1 MVMPVPDEEKWK
13 NIEKEFFEK
22 WNYPNRIGALD
33 GKHVE
38 ILAPPETE
46 VFNWTP
52 QQKLVIARKSLCGT
66 AALWLGSEKVFRSY
80 DELKTALLKE
90 FLEHLNSKEMHE
102 LISTRKKKKDESYY
116 QYMLVMKELGNR
128 AKFPDYVAIQSA

>member
-1 MVMPVPDEEKWK
+1 MPCSTIECITHFSGEDKTYPSTKWAQDIDD
-13 NIEKEFFEK
+13 NS
-22 WNYPNRIGALD
+22 
-33 GKHVE
+33 
-38 ILAPPETE
+38 E

-66 AALWLGSEKVFRSY
+66 AALWLRSEKVFRSY
-80 DELKTALLKE
+80 DELKTELLKE